1 MRRINNVTVKCLLE
15 ILVDQSKYYFYD
27 DKYEFHV
34 NNLKKAI
41 EHLENDEPE
50 KVFKDGTV

>member
-1 MRRINNVTVKCLLE
+1 MRRIDTVTVKCLLE
-15 ILVDQSKYYFYD
+15 ILVEHSKYYFYD

-41 EHLENDEPE
+41 EHLENDVPE
-50 KVFKDGTV
+50 KVFKDEVV